1 MVESDEAGD
10 LPGRTRAPSLR
21 TGAAVS
27 GETRLLEREREL
39 AECTAAL
46 ERALAGGGGIVV
58 VEGAAGIGKT
68 EFLRAVRAQAV
79 ARDVRVLAARGVE
92 VEREL
97 ACGGV
102 RQLLEPVFRALA
114 PEEAARLLSGAA
126 RPAKRLLGTEP
137 DEAAPPADPSFSMLN
152 ALYWVL
158 AGLSDAEP
166 LLLAVD
172 DAHWLDPPSLRLLD
186 FLLPRIEEL
195 HALVVAAARPPQ
207 DADEDALLRRV
218 LVDSASQVIR
228 LGPLSRAAVEEFVRA
243 RLGEQPHPAFV
254 DACADVTAGN
264 PFYLAELLGELAQRG
279 ARPSSSEAA
288 DVRTIGPR
296 NIALALRFRA
306 ASSSDGIALARALA
320 VLGDGVPL
328 EQAAA
333 LAGLE
338 RGAAARAADDLT
350 RDATLASG
358 AELAFAHP
366 IVRTAVYDDL
376 GPRERETAHR
386 RAAQLLHSAG
396 APVGRVAAHLVSTD
410 PAGDSWVVEVL
421 RAAAAAVLAQ
431 GAPDAASQYL
441 RRALAEPPDKA
452 IRAELLLELGRAEA
466 SALDPAA
473 PAHLAE
479 AYALAADLATRADA
493 AGPAALALLVAGRT
507 EEAIAVLATAA
518 DELAH
523 HDRQRALELE
533 AQLVSLAMVDP
544 SAAALHLPHLTYI
557 DEEIAA
563 DSPGARMLL
572 CHLAYRRMWRS
583 RDAAYAADIAERALG
598 DGLLL
603 AERGPEAPELNSVAM
618 TLICADRLEP
628 ATRLLDAAL
637 SQARER
643 GSRYGFGHV
652 SFLRSELAYRQ
663 GALADVEAEARASL
677 GIWEVP
683 TGQIGAVVATSMLIA
698 ALVERGALDEAAD
711 AVNAIGLAE
720 ADFPPQGH
728 YNLLLCFRGRLRLAR
743 GELAG
748 GLGDLLEC
756 GRRNVALEIRNPIL
770 VPWRFDAAL
779 AHRARGELDAARALA
794 EEELAAARD
803 WGTPGAIGA
812 AQRLAARLGSA
823 DEAIALLQE
832 ATAALA
838 DSPARLEYARA
849 LVDLGD
855 ALRRANRRIDAR
867 EPLSLGLDLADRCGA
882 KVLGRRA
889 REELAATGARPR
901 RVQLT
906 GIDALTASERR
917 VAQMAAQGLGNVE
930 IAQTLFVTRKTVEKH
945 LSNAYTKL
953 GVSVRAE
960 LAPHFPERVS
970 RDGDAHERQAPS

>member
-1 MVESDEAGD
+1 MVESDEAAD
-10 LPGRTRAPSLR
+10 LPGRTRASSSL

-39 AECTAAL
+39 AECTAAF

-68 EFLRAVRAQAV
+68 EFLRAVRAQAA
-79 ARDVRVLAARGVE
+79 ARDVRVLAARGLE
-92 VEREL
+92 VESEL
-97 ACGGV
+97 AYGGV
-102 RQLLEPVFRALA
+102 RQLLEPVFRASA
-114 PEEAARLLSGAA
+114 PEEAVRLLSGAA

-137 DEAAPPADPSFSMLN
+137 DEAPPADPTFSMLN

-158 AGLSDAEP
+158 AGLSDVEP

-172 DAHWLDPPSLRLLD
+172 DAHWLDPPSLRLLV

-207 DADEDALLRRV
+207 DADEDALLSRV

-338 RGAAARAADDLT
+338 LGAAARAADDLT

-358 AELAFAHP
+358 AVLAFAHP
-366 IVRTAVYDDL
+366 IVRAAVYAEL
-376 GPRERETAHR
+376 GPRERASAHAHAAQVLR
-386 RAAQLLHSAG
+386 RAD
-396 APVGRVAAHLVSTD
+396 APIERVAAHLMSAE
-410 PAGDSWVVEVL
+410 PAHHSWVVEVL

-431 GAPDAASQYL
+431 GAPDAAVEYL
-441 RRALAEPPDKA
+441 RRALAEPPDRA
-452 IRAELLLELGRAEA
+452 IRAQLLLELGRAEA
-466 SALDPAA
+466 SAAHPDA
-473 PAHLAE
+473 PARFAE
-479 AYALAADLATRADA
+479 AYALARDPVMRAEA
-493 AGPAALALLVAGRT
+493 AVSAASFLTVAGRSD
-507 EEAIAVLATAA
+507 EALTMLAAA
-518 DELAH
+518 SEELAH
-523 HDRQRALELE
+523 QQRNRALELE
-533 AQLVSLAMVDP
+533 AQIASLAMYA
-544 SAAALHLPHLTYI
+544 SADAVHLRRLDRI
-557 DEEIAA
+557 DEGLVA
-563 DSPGARMLL
+563 DSPGARMMLCLL
-572 CHLAYRRMWRS
+572 GHRRMLRS
-583 RDAAYAADIAERALG
+583 HDAARAAELVER
-598 DGLLL
+598 GLAGGKLL
-603 AERGPEAPELNSVAM
+603 ADRGTETPELMAAAM
-618 TLICADRLEP
+618 TLVCADRFEL
-628 ATRLLDAAL
+628 ATRLLEAAL
-637 SQARER
+637 AQARER
-643 GSRYGFGHV
+643 GSRFGFAVV
-652 SFLRSELAYRQ
+652 SFLKSDLAYRQ
-663 GALADVEAEARASL
+663 GALHDVEADAHASL
-677 GIWEVP
+677 DVTIP
-683 TGQIGAVVATSMLIA
+683 AGQMQASAVGTSMLIA
-698 ALVERGALDEAAD
+698 ALLERGALDEAAD
-711 AVNAIGLAE
+711 ALNAIGLAE
-720 ADFPPQGH
+720 EEVPRQMG
-728 YNLLLCFRGRLRLAR
+728 YNSLLSVRGRLLLAR
-743 GELAG
+743 GDLAG
-748 GLGDLLEC
+748 GLEDLLEC
-756 GRRNVALEIRNPIL
+756 GRRNALLEVRNPVFI
-770 VPWRFDAAL
+770 PWRVDAAL

-812 AQRLAARLGSA
+812 AQRLAALLSSG

-832 ATAALA
+832 ATSALA

-849 LVDLGD
+849 LVDLGA
-855 ALRRANRRIDAR
+855 ALRRAKRRVDAR
-867 EPLSLGLDLADRCGA
+867 EPLRRGLDLADRCGA
-882 KVLGRRA
+882 TILSGLA

-901 RVQLT
+901 RARLT
-906 GIDALTASERR
+906 GVDALTASERR
-917 VAQMAAQGLGNVE
+917 VAQMAAGGLGNIE

-953 GVSVRAE
+953 EVNSRAA
-960 LAPHFPERVS
+960 LSAHFPE
-970 RDGDAHERQAPS
+970 

>member
-1 MVESDEAGD
+1 MVKSDEAAD
-10 LPGRTRAPSLR
+10 LPGRTRASSSL

-27 GETRLLEREREL
+27 GETRLLERESEL

-68 EFLRAVRAQAV
+68 ELLRAVRAQAA
-79 ARDVRVLAARGVE
+79 ARDVRVLAARGLE

-97 ACGGV
+97 AYGGV
-102 RQLLEPVFRALA
+102 RQLLEPVFRGLA
-114 PEEAARLLSGAA
+114 PEEAARRLSGAA
-126 RPAKRLLGTEP
+126 KPAQRLLGTEP
-137 DEAAPPADPSFSMLN
+137 DEAAPPADPTFSMLN

-158 AGLSDAEP
+158 AGLADAEP
-166 LLLAVD
+166 LLVAVD

-207 DADEDALLRRV
+207 GADEDALLGRI
-218 LVDSASQVIR
+218 LVDPASLVIR
-228 LGPLSRAAVEEFVRA
+228 LGPLSRAAVAELVHIE
-243 RLGEQPHPAFV
+243 LGDEPHPAFV

-279 ARPSSSEAA
+279 ARPSSSVAA

-296 NIALALRFRA
+296 NIAHALRFRA

-338 RGAAARAADDLT
+338 RGAAARENDALT
-350 RDATLASG
+350 REAILAPG
-358 AELAFAHP
+358 PELSFAHP

-396 APVGRVAAHLVSTD
+396 APVDRVAAHLVSTD
-410 PAGDSWVVEVL
+410 PAGDSWVVDVL
-421 RAAAAAVLAQ
+421 RAAAAAVLAR
-431 GAPDAASQYL
+431 GAPDTASQYL
-441 RRALAEPPDKA
+441 RRALAEPPDEV
-452 IRAELLLELGRAEA
+452 IRPEVLLELGRAEA
-466 SALDPAA
+466 SAAHRDA
-473 PAHLAE
+473 PARFAE
-479 AYALAADLATRADA
+479 AYALARDPVMRAEAAVSA
-493 AGPAALALLVAGRT
+493 AGFLTVAGRSD
-507 EEAIAVLATAA
+507 EALTMLAAA
-518 DELAH
+518 SEELAH
-523 HDRQRALELE
+523 QQRNRALELE
-533 AQLVSLAMVDP
+533 AQIASLAMYA
-544 SAAALHLPHLTYI
+544 SADAVHLRRLDRI
-557 DEEIAA
+557 DESLVT
-563 DSPGARMLL
+563 DSPGARMMLCLL
-572 CHLAYRRMWRS
+572 GNRLMLRS
-583 RDAAYAADIAERALG
+583 HDAERAAELVER
-598 DGLLL
+598 GLAGGRLL
-603 AERGPEAPELNSVAM
+603 AERGTETAELMAAAM
-618 TLICADRLEP
+618 TLICADRFEL
-628 ATRLLDAAL
+628 ATRLLEAAL
-637 SQARER
+637 VQARER
-643 GSRYGFGHV
+643 GSRFGFAVV
-652 SFLRSELAYRQ
+652 SFLKSDLAYRQ
-663 GALADVEAEARASL
+663 GALYDVEPDAHASL
-677 GIWEVP
+677 DI
-683 TGQIGAVVATSMLIA
+683 TISAGQMQASAATTSMLIA
-698 ALVERGALDEAAD
+698 ALLERGALDEAAD
-711 AVNAIGLAE
+711 ALNAIGLAE
-720 ADFPPQGH
+720 EEVPRQMA
-728 YNLLLCFRGRLRLAR
+728 YNSLLSARGRLRLAR
-743 GELAG
+743 GDLAG

-756 GRRNVALEIRNPIL
+756 GRRNALLEVRNPVFI
-770 VPWRFDAAL
+770 PWRVDAAL
-779 AHRARGELDAARALA
+779 AHRARGEFDAARALA

-812 AQRLAARLGSA
+812 AQRLAALLTSG
-823 DEAIALLQE
+823 DESIELLQE
-832 ATAALA
+832 ATSALA

-849 LVDLGD
+849 LVDLGA
-855 ALRRANRRIDAR
+855 ALRRANRRVDAR
-867 EPLSLGLDLADRCGA
+867 EPLRLGLDLADRCGA

-953 GVSVRAE
+953 GVNSRAK

-970 RDGDAHERQAPS
+970 RDGDTHQPQTPS